1 MLIHSRYGN
10 AALFKVKRHLYS
22 SIIKNRFFQVYYF
35 CPVFSKLQLLWKY
48 IRYYSK
54 AYNGKGHGMHSP
66 FVYDFIISVLNDK
79 THYADYDR
87 VETLRRQLLADNTIL
102 EVNDLGAGSVKNNR
116 SGRSI
121 ADIARHAAKP
131 AKFGQLLFRMAK
143 YYQPQHILELGTSL
157 GITTQYLAMA
167 RPGGSLI
174 TVEGAATVAAVA
186 EEKIRAAG
194 IGNVQLLQG
203 NFDERLPEVLKTRP
217 RPDLVFIDGNH
228 REEPTVRYFEQLA
241 AVAHNDT
248 ILIFDD
254 IHWSR
259 EMEQAW
265 AHIKAHH
272 AVRCTI
278 DLFFIGIVLFRQ
290 EFREKQDFAIRF

>member
-1 MLIHSRYGN
+1 MFN
-10 AALFKVKRHLYS
+10 
-22 SIIKNRFFQVYYF
+22 
-35 CPVFSKLQLLWKY
+35 KLQLLWKY
-48 IRYYSK
+48 IRYYST

-79 THYADYDR
+79 THYPDYDK
-87 VETLRRQLLADNTIL
+87 VEALRRQLLADNTIL

-116 SGRSI
+116 PGRSI

-131 AKFGQLLFRMAK
+131 PKFGQLLYRMVK
-143 YYQPQHILELGTSL
+143 YYQPQQILELGTSL
-157 GITTQYLAMA
+157 GLTTQYLAMA
-167 RPGGSLI
+167 HPGGSLTTI
-174 TVEGAATVAAVA
+174 EGAASVAAVA
-186 EEKIRAAG
+186 EEKIKAAG
-194 IGNVQLLQG
+194 ITNVQLVRG
-203 NFDERLPEVLKTRP
+203 NFDELLPEVLKKQEP
-217 RPDLVFIDGNH
+217 PGFVFIDGNH

-241 AVAHNDT
+241 AAAHNDT

-265 AHIKAHH
+265 AYIKAHH
-272 AVRCTI
+272 ATRCTI

-290 EFREKQDFAIRF
+290 EFREKQDFTIRF

>member
-1 MLIHSRYGN
+1 
-10 AALFKVKRHLYS
+10 
-22 SIIKNRFFQVYYF
+22 
-35 CPVFSKLQLLWKY
+35 
-48 IRYYSK
+48 
-54 AYNGKGHGMHSP
+54 MHSP

-102 EVNDLGAGSVKNNR
+102 EVNDLGAGSAKNNHP
-116 SGRSI
+116 GRSI

-131 AKFGQLLFRMAK
+131 PKFGQLLYRMAK
-143 YYQPQHILELGTSL
+143 YYQPQHVLELGTSL

-167 RPGGSLI
+167 RPGGSLTTI
-174 TVEGAATVAAVA
+174 EGAATVATVA
-186 EEKIRAAG
+186 EEKIKAAG

-203 NFDERLPEVLKTRP
+203 NFDELLPEVLKTRP

-241 AVAHNDT
+241 TVAHNDT

-265 AHIKAHH
+265 AHIKAHP
-272 AVRCTI
+272 AVSCTI